1 MQQMQQ
7 LILSCELSCV
17 HFYLGFTSHLSAG
30 SKVTEHPSSESA
42 TIRVLSYNVL
52 HHDDGFLD
60 WIDARIHGRATAS
73 ERMATTLSLL
83 EHEDADLIALQE
95 VTIPFLNELKEKFP
109 DYHLATTLK
118 PEWGTIAE
126 FLSPPH
132 GLVILSKWSFSS
144 MVIDR
149 ALMPSQLGRR
159 MLLITVQAGGHPL
172 TVATC
177 HLDSFREEH
186 RTRTQQLHQFFKLLA
201 AADNAIL
208 LGDFNFGD
216 GEQPETAALRQ
227 DYRDAWLAF
236 HPEDPGLTYDVEH
249 NPLAAINGLS
259 HEQGR
264 RLDRILL
271 RTPDWVPIDIYR
283 FGTQPVAIEGKEYY
297 ASDHYGVVVTL
308 RLNREASSRHQG
320 H

>member
-1 MQQMQQ
+1 M
-7 LILSCELSCV
+7 LILRTFQCV
-17 HFYLGFTSHLSAG
+17 LLLGFPGALTAAD
-30 SKVTEHPSSESA
+30 KVTGLPDPASLA
-42 TIRVLSYNVL
+42 IRVLTYNVL
-52 HHDDGFLD
+52 HHHDGFLD
-60 WIDARIHGRATAS
+60 WIDARIHSRATAS
-73 ERMATTLSLL
+73 ERMAATLSLL
-83 EHEDADLIALQE
+83 EHEGADLIALQE
-95 VTIPFLNELKEKFP
+95 VTLPFLKLLKEQFP
-109 DYHLATTLK
+109 GYHLATTLK
-118 PEWGTIAE
+118 PERGSIAE

-149 ALMPSQLGRR
+149 ALMPSQLARR
-159 MLLITVQAGGHPL
+159 MLLVTVQAGGHPL

-186 RTRTQQLHQFFKLLA
+186 RTRTQQLHQFFKALA
-201 AADNAIL
+201 AANNAIL

-236 HPEDPGLTYDVEH
+236 HPEDPGLTYDVKH
-249 NPLAAINGLS
+249 NPLAAINGFS
-259 HEQGR
+259 HEPGR
-264 RLDRILL
+264 RLDRILV
-271 RTPDWVPIDIYR
+271 RTPDWIPIDIHR

-308 RLNREASSRHQG
+308 RLNHEASSG